1 MKANTPTAHPAGR
14 PILPFIFSLLLFGPA
29 VSAQLAISGTVT
41 DARDA
46 LPLIG
51 VTVLEKGTQT
61 GTVTD
66 SDGTFSLPVSSP
78 QATLLLTY
86 VGYAPR
92 EVELGGRTQL
102 EITLEEGVSLDEV
115 VVTALGIRREKKAL
129 GYSVEEVDGTSI
141 DAVRPT
147 NMLTGLSG
155 KVAGLTVNNASNGL
169 TSSSRVVIRGESSLT
184 LGANGPLVVV
194 DGIPIN
200 NEVYGVGGGSTSQSD
215 LPSDYGNG
223 AAEINPADI
232 ASVSV
237 LKGAAASALYGSR
250 AANGVLL
257 ITTKSG
263 SAQRGLGINF
273 SSNTTWSSP
282 LVLPDQQT
290 QYGGGWGL
298 AYASDF
304 GTNFG
309 PALNEGTPIE
319 QDGSPTPGALPFD
332 QRYNIADFFETGFST
347 NNQLA
352 ITGGYDRGS
361 FRLSYGNNRNTG
373 IVPNTD
379 LDRNTLSFNTEYLA
393 TDWLK
398 INLSGNYINSRS
410 DNVPVAGYGS
420 QGLMYVLL
428 WNYNNVDMDWFRD
441 YWAEGG
447 QDREQTYIFSW
458 ADNPYLI
465 ANENLNGFEK
475 DRLFGRASATVDIT
489 SDLSLLLR
497 AGTDYFDDLRTSRR
511 PVGAQRYANGMYREQ
526 NINYRETNLD
536 FLLTYTKR
544 FGDFSAVVSGG
555 GNRRDEAYRE
565 NFIEGRGLAV
575 PGIYNLQNINVTPV
589 ARRTVLPKRVNS
601 AYAFANLGY
610 RDFLYLD
617 VTARNDWSSTLPAAQ
632 NAYFYPSASLSF
644 LPSELIDFGEKVD
657 YVKLR
662 ANVAQVGND
671 TRAFSLVKTYQFATL
686 PNSVTNPTELPNAG
700 LKPERTNSYELGLAG
715 FFFDRRLRI
724 DLTYYRAVT
733 KDQIIRADISL
744 ASGFSSTVINA
755 GEVESSGV
763 EAVLGLSPLRGGDRG
778 LNWDVDMNFT
788 RSRSIVN
795 ALAPGV
801 ESFIV
806 GNGPDGTTVEARVG
820 GRMGDI
826 YGQVFNRAPDGQVIY
841 GANGLPEVGPERQT
855 IGNYNPDYAV
865 GISNRLSFRGVF
877 ASALLDIRRGGKIY
891 SYTNAIGAE
900 SGLLQHSLPGRTEGL
915 VGDGVMRDDAGNFVP
930 NTTRVAP
937 ETWYYGGYYRRDNV
951 EVNSFDASFAKLRE
965 LAVGYQLPERWLTPV
980 RLSSASISFVGQ
992 NLALWT
998 EVPNIDPEAFALNG
1012 GTLVP
1017 GFEVTQ
1023 LPSTRSMGFRLNL
1036 GF

>member
-1 MKANTPTAHPAGR
+1 MKHPSIPGHWLHQLFVL
-14 PILPFIFSLLLFGPA
+14 ILLLSAGGLHAQFT
-29 VSAQLAISGTVT
+29 VSGQVTEAADGTPLIGVSVVERGTTNGTVT
-41 DARDA
+41 D
-46 LPLIG
+46 L
-51 VTVLEKGTQT
+51 
-61 GTVTD
+61 
-66 SDGTFSLPVSSP
+66 DGNFSLEVSTGE
-78 QATLLLTY
+78 ATLIMTY
-86 VGYAPR
+86 VGYALQ
-92 EVELGGRTQL
+92 EVALAGRSQVDIAL
-102 EITLEEGVSLDEV
+102 SEGVNLDEV
-115 VVTALGIRREKKAL
+115 VVTALGLKREKKAL
-129 GYSVEEVDGTSI
+129 GYAVEEVSGDEI
-141 DAVRPT
+141 DAVRPV
-147 NMLTGLSG
+147 NMLSGLSG
-155 KVAGLTVNNASNGL
+155 KVAGLTVTNASNGL
-169 TSSSRVVIRGESSLT
+169 TSSSRVVIRGENSLNIN
-184 LGANGPLVVV
+184 ANGPLVVV

-263 SAQRGLGINF
+263 ETQKGLGINF

-309 PALNEGTPIE
+309 PSLEEGLQIE
-319 QDGSPTPGALPFD
+319 QDGSPQPGEQPFVR
-332 QRYNIADFFETGFST
+332 RYDIADFFQTGFT
-347 NNQLA
+347 TTNQLA
-352 ITGGYDRGS
+352 INGGSDRGN
-361 FRLSYGNNRNTG
+361 FRLSYGNSQSEG

-379 LDRNTLSFNTEYLA
+379 LDRHTISLNTEYRPA
-393 TDWLK
+393 DWLT
-398 INLSGNYINSRS
+398 IDLSGNYINSGS
-410 DNVPVAGYGS
+410 NNVPVSGYGS

-428 WNYNNVDMDWFRD
+428 WNYNNADMDWFRD

-447 QDREQTYIFSW
+447 EDREQTYIFTW

-465 ANENLNGFEK
+465 AYENLNGFEK
-475 DRLFGRASATVDIT
+475 DRLFGRISATAQLT
-489 SDLSLLLR
+489 PELSLLLR
-497 AGTDYFDDLRTSRR
+497 GGTDYFDDLRTSRR

-526 NINYRETNLD
+526 NVNFRETNLD

-555 GNRRDEAYRE
+555 GNRREEEYRE

-575 PGIYNLQNINVTPV
+575 PGIYNLQNINVNPTT
-589 ARRTVLPKRVNS
+589 RRILLPKRVNS
-601 AYAFANLGY
+601 LYAFANLGY

-617 VTARNDWSSTLPAAQ
+617 VTARNDWSSALPEA
-632 NAYFYPSASLSF
+632 NNSYFYPSASLSF
-644 LPSELIDFGEKVD
+644 LPSEIFDLGEAVD

-671 TRAFSLVKTYQFATL
+671 TRAFSLVKTYEFATL
-686 PNSVTNPTELPNAG
+686 PNSVSSPSELPNAE
-700 LKPERTNSYELGLAG
+700 LKPERTNSYEVGLTTELLE
-715 FFFDRRLRI
+715 RRLRF
-724 DLTYYRAVT
+724 DFTYYNSVT
-733 KDQIIRADISL
+733 SDQIIRAGISP
-744 ASGFSSTVINA
+744 ASGFNSTVVNA
-755 GEVESSGV
+755 GEVETNGL
-763 EAVLGLSPLRGGDRG
+763 EAALGISPFRNPDGFSWD
-778 LNWDVDMNFT
+778 LNVNFT
-788 RSRSIVN
+788 RSRSVVN
-795 ALAPGV
+795 ALAPGI
-801 ESFIV
+801 ETFIV
-806 GNGPDGTTVEARVG
+806 ANGPDGTTVEARVG

-826 YGQVFNRAPDGQVIY
+826 YGQVFNRTEDGQVIY
-841 GANGLPEVGPERQT
+841 GTNGLPEVSTERQS
-855 IGNYNPDYAV
+855 IGNYNPDFTV
-865 GISNRLSFRGVF
+865 GMATDVSYRGVF
-877 ASALLDIRRGGKIY
+877 AHALLDIRSGGRIY

-915 VGDGVMRDDAGNFVP
+915 VGDGVMRDDDGNFVE
-930 NTTRVAP
+930 NTTVVAP

-951 EVNSFDASFAKLRE
+951 EANSFDASFAKLRE
-965 LAVGYQLPERWLTPV
+965 VTVGYRLPQRWLQNIGV
-980 RLSSASISFVGQ
+980 ANASIAFVGQ
-992 NLALWT
+992 NVALWT
-998 EVPNIDPEAFALNG
+998 DVPNIDPEAFALNG

-1023 LPSTRSMGFRLNL
+1023 LPSTKSFGFRLNL